1 MPSET
6 DTRVYAYLVGVGVTH
21 SIAPLMHNYIAQALG
36 HDWKFLAKEC
46 PTVEDA
52 VQLFRRSDFA
62 GGVVT
67 MPYKRTIMDH
77 LDGLDEYA
85 IRLGACNNVYRTAD
99 GKLRGTNTDWR
110 GIKGCLLGA
119 SEAGR
124 GKPAVLIGAG
134 GAARAAIFTLYD
146 QLECRQIYLVNRDR
160 DEVKGLLEE
169 AKRVY
174 GDGLDIIYVDRIEK
188 VQGLASPYYIVGT
201 VPDAE
206 PSTPDEVEVH
216 QIIKSFLSTPQEKG
230 VLLDMCFKP
239 RKTRILQAGKFAI
252 ASMSLGRAWVHS
264 LPEKLAQAS
273 KAGFKG
279 VEIFYEDLEYLAKE
293 KGPVNDSTLLAA
305 AEETRAIC
313 DHCGLKVIGM
323 QPFLFYEGLTD
334 RAQHREKIERLK
346 LWFAIVKV
354 LGTDIIQIPS
364 NFQTEGISGD
374 LDLIVADMVEVA
386 DLGLKEEPAVRFAY
400 ENLAWGT
407 FISTWE
413 NLWEV
418 VRRVDRPNFGC
429 CLDTF
434 NIAGRVWAD
443 PASASGKTPNADAE
457 LTASIQNLVQTVDVN
472 KLFYV
477 QVVDAER
484 MQSPLIE
491 GHPFYVEGQP
501 ARMSWSRNARLFL
514 YEQERGGYLPVVQV
528 AEAFLKGL
536 DFEGWVSM
544 ELFSRSMADPDST
557 VPGTHA
563 QRGIKAWNRL
573 AEELDL

>member
-6 DTRVYAYLVGVGVTH
+6 DPRAYAYLVGVGVTH
-21 SIAPLMHNYIAQALG
+21 SIAPPMHNYIAKALG

-134 GAARAAIFTLYD
+134 GAARAAIFTLHD

-160 DEVKGLLEE
+160 DEVKALLEE
-169 AKRVY
+169 AKQVY
-174 GDGLDIIYVDRIEK
+174 SDGLDIVYVERVEQVK
-188 VQGLASPYYIVGT
+188 GLASPYYIVGT

-239 RKTRILQAGKFAI
+239 RKTRILQAGKANGWKT
-252 ASMSLGRAWVHS
+252 AA
-264 LPEKLAQAS
+264 

-279 VEIFYEDLEYLAKE
+279 VEIFYEDLEYLAQE
-293 KGPVNDSTLLAA
+293 KGPVNNSTLLAA
-305 AEETRAIC
+305 AEETKAIC
-313 DHCGLKVIGM
+313 DHHGLNVIGM

-334 RAQHREKIERLK
+334 RAQHREKIEHLK
-346 LWFAIVKV
+346 LWFAIVKI

-364 NFQTEGISGD
+364 NFQSEGISGD
-374 LDLIVADMVEVA
+374 LDLIVSDMVEVA
-386 DLGLKEEPAVRFAY
+386 DLGLKEEPVVRFAY

-413 NLWEV
+413 SLWEV
-418 VRRVDRPNFGC
+418 VQRVDRPNFGC

-443 PASASGKTPNADAE
+443 PASPSGKTPDADA
-457 LTASIQNLVQTVDVN
+457 NLVASLQSLIRTVDVS
-472 KLFYV
+472 KVFYV

-484 MQSPLIE
+484 MQQPLVV

-528 AEAFLKGL
+528 AKAFLKGL
-536 DFEGWVSM
+536 GFEGWVSM
-544 ELFSRSMADPDST
+544 ELFSRSMADPDPT
-557 VPGTHA
+557 VPETHA

-573 AEELDL
+573 AEELNL

>member
-6 DTRVYAYLVGVGVTH
+6 DPRAYAYLVGVGVTH
-21 SIAPLMHNYIAQALG
+21 SIAPPMHNYIAKALG
-36 HDWKFLAKEC
+36 HDWTFIAKEC

-52 VQLFRRSDFA
+52 VELFRRSDFA

-85 IRLGACNNVYRTAD
+85 IRLGACNNVYRTSD

-119 SEAGR
+119 SAEGR

-134 GAARAAIFTLYD
+134 GAARAAIFTLHD

-160 DEVKGLLEE
+160 DEVKVLLEE
-169 AKRVY
+169 VKQVY
-174 GDGLDIIYVDRIEK
+174 GDGLEIIYVERVEQ
-188 VQGLASPYYIVGT
+188 VAGLPSPYYIVGT

-216 QIIKSFLSTPQEKG
+216 QIIGSFLSTPQEKG

-239 RKTRILQAGKFAI
+239 RKTRILQAG
-252 ASMSLGRAWVHS
+252 
-264 LPEKLAQAS
+264 QANGWKTAA

-293 KGPVNDSTLLAA
+293 KGPVNDSTLFAA
-305 AEETRAIC
+305 AQEARAIC
-313 DHCGLKVIGM
+313 DHYGLEVIGM

-334 RAQHREKIERLK
+334 RAQHQEKIERLK
-346 LWFAIVKV
+346 LWFAIVKI

-364 NFQTEGISGD
+364 NFQSEGISGD
-374 LDLIVADMVEVA
+374 LDLIVSDMIEVA
-386 DLGLKEEPAVRFAY
+386 DMGLKEEPVVRFAY

-413 NLWEV
+413 DLWEV

-443 PASASGKTPNADAE
+443 PASASGKTPGADAA
-457 LTASIQNLVQTVDVN
+457 LAASLQSLVRTVDVN
-472 KLFYV
+472 KVFYV

-484 MQSPLIE
+484 MQQPLIE

-528 AEAFLKGL
+528 AEAFLKRLG
-536 DFEGWVSM
+536 FEGWVSM
-544 ELFSRSMADPDST
+544 ELFSRSMADPDPT
-557 VPGTHA
+557 VPETHA
-563 QRGIKAWNRL
+563 QRGINAWRKL